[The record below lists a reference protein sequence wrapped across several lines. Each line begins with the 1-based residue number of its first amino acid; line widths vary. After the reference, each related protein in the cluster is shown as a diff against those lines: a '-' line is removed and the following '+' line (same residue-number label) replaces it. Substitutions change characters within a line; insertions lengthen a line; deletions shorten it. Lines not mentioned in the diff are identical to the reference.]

1 MQNEDPDSTAPGGGT
16 VGLVRCVHPSVTF
29 RAKQGSKRY
38 GARRRCDRRG
48 GHAGLIKGELKL
60 CLDREVRKTEE
71 RVKEL

>member
-1 MQNEDPDSTAPGGGT
+1 MQNEDLEGTAPGGSV
-16 VGLVRCVHPSVTF
+16 VGLVRCVHSSVYS